1 MLNSE
6 YVKDLDETA
15 LAELRIVVAGAHE
28 DMDEY
33 DAAIAVLEKGNLDPS
48 QVGDTAVRYFYAYAD
63 ALLAAGDKDKAID
76 WFQRVVAI
84 DDEVLTDAV
93 DRLEEL
99 EN

>member
-1 MLNSE
+1 
-6 YVKDLDETA
+6 
-15 LAELRIVVAGAHE
+15 
-28 DMDEY
+28 
-33 DAAIAVLEKGNLDPS
+33 
-48 QVGDTAVRYFYAYAD
+48 VGDTAVRYFYAYAD